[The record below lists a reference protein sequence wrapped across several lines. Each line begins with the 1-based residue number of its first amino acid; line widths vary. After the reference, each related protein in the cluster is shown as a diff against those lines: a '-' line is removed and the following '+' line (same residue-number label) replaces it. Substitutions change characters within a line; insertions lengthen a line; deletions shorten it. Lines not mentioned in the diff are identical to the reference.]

1 PTQTDIA
8 TGPGMQREAAG
19 RRLPTLSDPEG
30 RRHPPHR
37 LVFVFQLPHLWVT
50 QSPTKSREPS
60 SSFDQASPATSPGVF
75 HTTSNWPS
83 ARTSPIKTGFVM
95 WWFGSISE
103 MPPVRFGALIP
114 GSVSMTLSGSVVLTF
129 FTASTHIA
137 KPITCASIGSLLTR
151 LESLMKVFQSAM
163 NFLLTGVSI
172 DWK

>member
-1 PTQTDIA
+1 GVFGGRPWPLAATAEMAASVSSKLSAVNPASAASKFCALAASEPHRRRLSATTSAIKRSHQTDIA
-8 TGPGMQREAAG
+8 VIPGKQREAAG

-103 MPPVRFGALIP
+103 MPPVRFGA
-114 GSVSMTLSGSVVLTF
+114 
-129 FTASTHIA
+129 
-137 KPITCASIGSLLTR
+137 
-151 LESLMKVFQSAM
+151 
-163 NFLLTGVSI
+163 
-172 DWK
+172 